1 MSAPALALAT
11 AKPRRIVVV
20 RLADSAEAIGLL
32 SLAYAALLAISP
44 VSFPNFVVTSWERG
58 QLLPALM
65 IFTFLLD
72 TALYLRVAHRL
83 SAKPGI
89 LAAACLGSLPLIVV
103 GAASV
108 LLQKAVKYTLTSDLP
123 NLHARVGE
131 EVLAHTYFA
140 LVAGVFLPFLAIR
153 LLQQFKKTF

>member
-1 MSAPALALAT
+1 MSAPALALT
-11 AKPRRIVVV
+11 AKQHRIVVV
-20 RLADSAEAIGLL
+20 RLADSAEALGLL
-32 SLAYAALLAISP
+32 SLTYAALLAIFP
-44 VSFPNFVVTSWERG
+44 VAFPNFIVRSWERG
-58 QLLPALM
+58 QLLPVLM
-65 IFTFLLD
+65 VFTFVLD
-72 TALYLRVAHRL
+72 TCLYLRVAQRL

-103 GAASV
+103 GAAS
-108 LLQKAVKYTLTSDLP
+108 LLLEKSVKYTLTSDLP

-131 EVLAHTYFA
+131 EVLAHTYLA